1 MTIRKFTALLKQ
13 GSVDVGC
20 IQDQGGR
27 DYQEDTVGFSELPEG
42 KPAERFSAI
51 VADGMGGMSSGAF
64 VSDYAVKSLLAAEP
78 DSPAEILSAVSRIS
92 GEIAAGG
99 SHGGTTLAAVYI
111 LPEGVYFC
119 SVGDSRIYL
128 LRDGEFTQLTA
139 DQDYMSM
146 LLDRVIDGKIDWQ
159 QAKSDPERN
168 ALAQFVGS
176 GVQLYP
182 DMNCIPLRTQPGDR
196 LLICSDGVYNA
207 LSREDL
213 RQSLTLTAGGAAEDI
228 LGRVLARGYANQDN
242 FTAVV
247 LQFMPGWSDSQQPD
261 GGIPEEGCHID
272 SAFRAVGCESLRATQ
287 YIHNGVFTCGGD
299 NVSAYYFRLGVLLHP
314 GADQGGR
321 VEIQPG
327 DAFLLCTEGFR
338 RCVSEGE
345 ITADLIKSQSAAEWL
360 RAMLKRHI
368 LASGDGGEYSAVCGI
383 VKSGPGEQPREKS
396 PRRIPLGLLIAAAA
410 AVAGIAAV
418 LIWLISGGRL

>member
-99 SHGGTTLAAVYI
+99 SRGGTTLAAVYI

-128 LRDGEFTQLTA
+128 LREGEITQLTA

-383 VKSGPGEQPREKS
+383 VKPGPGEQPREKS